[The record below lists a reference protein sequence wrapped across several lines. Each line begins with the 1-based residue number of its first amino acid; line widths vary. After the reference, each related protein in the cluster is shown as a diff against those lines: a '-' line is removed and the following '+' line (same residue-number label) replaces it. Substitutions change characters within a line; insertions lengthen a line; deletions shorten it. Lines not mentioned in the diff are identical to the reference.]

1 MATPPLAVF
10 ALQLAVIAL
19 CARLAARAG
28 RPLLQPP
35 VVGEMIAGILLGPS
49 LLGRLWPAAEAALFP
64 PESLHW
70 LALAGQAGLMVHMLG
85 VGLRTRGEVF
95 RAQLRDAAGV
105 SLAGLLAPFA
115 LGALLAAQLIG
126 GEPALFGPDVSRAT
140 ACLYLGAAMSI
151 TAFPV
156 LARILEDR
164 GLSGS
169 ALGTMVLSAGA
180 LDDLA
185 AWGIVCALVWKF
197 KAEATLLISAAF
209 VAGLLLP
216 RGGAIDRLRGRIEPL
231 SSALLLPVY
240 FACAGLKTSF
250 GLLDGPRAWGVFALI
265 LAAATAGKGG
275 ACWLAARAAGKTP
288 AEASAIGALMNAR
301 GLMELIIL
309 NLGLS
314 HGLITPTLFTM
325 MTLMAVATTFA
336 AAPLYEWSRQ
346 LSPAKAR
353 GNPKPSDA
361 RV

>member
-1 MATPPLAVF
+1 MTTAPSGLF
-10 ALQLAVIAL
+10 LLQIGVIAL

-64 PESLHW
+64 RESLHW
-70 LALAGQAGLMVHMLG
+70 LALAGQAGLVVHMLG
-85 VGLRTRGEVF
+85 VGLQTRGEVF
-95 RAQLRDAAGV
+95 KAQLRDAAGI
-105 SLAGLLAPFA
+105 SLAGLAAPFL
-115 LGALLAAQLIG
+115 LGALLAAYLLG
-126 GEPALFGPDVSRAT
+126 GEPALFGAGVDRAT

-169 ALGTMVLSAGA
+169 PLGTLVLSAGA

-185 AWGIVCALVWKF
+185 AWVIVCGLVWKF
-197 KAEATLLISAAF
+197 KAETTLLISAAF
-209 VAGLLLP
+209 IVGLLLR
-216 RGGAIDRLRGRIEPL
+216 RGGAVDRVRARVEPV

-240 FACAGLKTSF
+240 FVCAGLNTSV
-250 GLLDGPRAWGVFALI
+250 GLLSGPGAWGTFLLI
-265 LAAATAGKGG
+265 LAAATLGKGG
-275 ACWLAARAAGKTP
+275 ACWLAARASGRTT
-288 AEASAIGALMNAR
+288 AEAAAIGALMNAR

-309 NLGLS
+309 NMGLS
-314 HGLITPTLFTM
+314 HGLITPALFTM

-336 AAPLYEWSRQ
+336 AAPMYEWSRR
-346 LSPAKAR
+346 LSR
-353 GNPKPSDA
+353 G
-361 RV
+361 

>member
-1 MATPPLAVF
+1 MLLLV
-10 ALQLAVIAL
+10 QLAVIAV

-49 LLGRLWPAAEAALFP
+49 FLGLLFPAASAALFP
-64 PESLHW
+64 AESLHW
-70 LALAGQAGLMVHMLG
+70 LSLAGQAGLMVHMLG
-85 VGLRTRGEVF
+85 VGLHTRGEVF
-95 RAQLRDAAGV
+95 RAQARDAAGI
-105 SLAGLLAPFA
+105 SLAGLLAPFT
-115 LGALLAAQLIG
+115 LGALLAAALAG
-126 GEPALFGPDVSRAT
+126 GEPALFGPGVSRTT

-185 AWGIVCALVWKF
+185 AWGIVCALVWKL

-216 RGGAIDRLRGRIEPL
+216 SGGIVDRLRKRIEPL
-231 SSALLLPVY
+231 SSAFLLPVY

-265 LAAATAGKGG
+265 LAAASVGKGG
-275 ACWLAARAAGKTP
+275 ACWLAARAAGRTP
-288 AEASAIGALMNAR
+288 SEALAIGSLMNAR

-314 HGLITPTLFTM
+314 HGLITPTLFAM

-336 AAPLYEWSRQ
+336 ASPMYEWSRR
-346 LSPAKAR
+346 LSPATGKGSPEPSAAR
-353 GNPKPSDA
+353 S
-361 RV
+361 